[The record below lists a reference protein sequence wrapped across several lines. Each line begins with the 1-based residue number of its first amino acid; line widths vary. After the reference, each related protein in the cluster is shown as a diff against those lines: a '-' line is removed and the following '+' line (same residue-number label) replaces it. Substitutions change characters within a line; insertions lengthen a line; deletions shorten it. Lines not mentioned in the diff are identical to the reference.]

1 MSSTLRSAITLS
13 LVLLSIPASALAA
26 GPIHFGIKAGMA
38 FANVDPKE
46 IIPGLDL
53 EAKSGPG
60 GGAFATWG
68 LNDHLGIQGELLY
81 VSKGFS
87 FGKSEALD
95 DQGNPTGTFEALE
108 VADYLEVPVLLR
120 AAWASPS
127 GRLSPGLVAG
137 PALSFKVRERFK
149 TTGAVKGSEK
159 SDRFDSSDFG
169 LAGGGELRLRTGPG
183 WSLIE
188 ARYTMGLA
196 DAFGDRKTRAL
207 TVMAGYAF

>member
-68 LNDHLGIQGELLY
+68 LNEHLGLQGELLY

-87 FGKSEALD
+87 YGKSEATD
-95 DQGNPTGTFEALE
+95 QQGNSLGTFETLQI
-108 VADYLEVPVLLR
+108 VDYLEVPLLLR
-120 AAWASPS
+120 AAWASPG
-127 GRLSPGLVAG
+127 GRLSPAVVVG
-137 PALSFKVRERFK
+137 PTISFKVRERFK
-149 TTGAVKGSEK
+149 QTGALEGSEK
-159 SDRFDSSDFG
+159 DDRFKSSD
-169 LAGGGELRLRTGPG
+169 AGIAACGELRLRTGPG